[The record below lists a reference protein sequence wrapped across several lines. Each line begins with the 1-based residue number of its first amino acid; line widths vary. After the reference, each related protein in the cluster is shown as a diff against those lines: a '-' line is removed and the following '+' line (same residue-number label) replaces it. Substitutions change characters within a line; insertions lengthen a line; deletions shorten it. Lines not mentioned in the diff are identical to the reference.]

1 MSVGNKEEMDNDKEA
16 RKGLEEDEEK
26 MEEMRGRGRWKDRG
40 R

>member
-1 MSVGNKEEMDNDKEA
+1 MDNDKEA

-26 MEEMRGRGRWKDRG
+26 MEEMRGRGGWEDQG